1 MTRVAR
7 LGPPEQE
14 TEPVVI
20 SAPFLS
26 HPGHLLPARLV
37 SAQLKGWRV
46 VALPA
51 LVPADKAW

>member
-1 MTRVAR
+1 M
-7 LGPPEQE
+7 
-14 TEPVVI
+14 VI

-26 HPGHLLPARLV
+26 HPGHLLPTRLV

-46 VALPA
+46 AAPLA